1 MKRYFKSC
9 LPGLSLFL
17 LYSLFCGSALAQKR
31 AEHVAYYRFTHIK
44 DSTQNAKV
52 WTEEFIL
59 AFNSDKSVY
68 TSHTKLVQ
76 DSVNAV
82 IIKNAEESE
91 SEEVDMGSYTPVTA
105 EQIFING
112 NKLAVVKNFNGAD
125 YLVQEITDKI
135 NWKILAE
142 TKTILG
148 YNCQEAT
155 GTWKGRTYTAWFT
168 TDIPVGFG
176 PWKLRGLPGLILEAT
191 DKTGRITFSCTKVM
205 PPVRLP
211 AAISLDLPHE
221 LTATTLAQYS
231 RMEKAYSENLDMDA
245 FDPQS
250 VMMLINSGQVKGTNG
265 KKFSLNFPLE
275 LDK

>member
-9 LPGLSLFL
+9 LQGLSLFL
-17 LYSLFCGSALAQKR
+17 LYSLYCGSVFAQKQAAR
-31 AEHVAYYRFTHIK
+31 AAYYRFTHIK

-52 WTEEFIL
+52 WTEEFLL
-59 AFNSDKSVY
+59 AFNSDKSIY

-76 DSVNAV
+76 DSLNAV

-91 SEEVDMGSYTPVTA
+91 SEEVDMGTYTPVTA
-105 EQIFING
+105 EQIFTDG

-125 YLVQEITDKI
+125 YLVDEIADKI
-135 NWKILAE
+135 NWKISDE
-142 TKTILG
+142 TKIILG

-155 GTWKGRTYTAWFT
+155 GIWKGRTYTAWFT
-168 TDIPVGFG
+168 TDIPVSFG
-176 PWKLRGLPGLILEAT
+176 PWKLHGLPGLILEAN

-205 PPVRLP
+205 PPVQLP
-211 AAISLDLPHE
+211 SAVSLNLPQE
-221 LTATTLAQYS
+221 LTTTTLGQYD
-231 RMEKAYSENLDMDA
+231 RMEKAYGENLDMDA

-250 VMMLINSGQVKGTNG
+250 VMMLMNSGQVKGTNG

>member
-9 LPGLSLFL
+9 LQGLSLFL
-17 LYSLFCGSALAQKR
+17 LYSLCGEPVFGQKQS
-31 AEHVAYYRFTHIK
+31 ESIAYYRFTHIK

-52 WTEEFIL
+52 WTEEFLL
-59 AFNSDKSVY
+59 AFNSDKSIY

-91 SEEVDMGSYTPVTA
+91 SEEVDMGAYTPVTVEKVFTNA
-105 EQIFING
+105 
-112 NKLAVVKNFNGAD
+112 NKLSVVKNFNGAD
-125 YLVQEITDKI
+125 YLVAEISDKI
-135 NWKILAE
+135 NWNISSE

-176 PWKLRGLPGLILEAT
+176 PWKLRGLPGLILEAN
-191 DKTGRITFSCTKVM
+191 DNTGRITFTCTKVM
-205 PPVRLP
+205 IQSPLP
-211 AAISLDLPHE
+211 STVSLNLPLE
-221 LTATTLAQYS
+221 LTTTTVAKYD
-231 RMEKAYSENLDMDA
+231 RMEKAYGENLDMDA

-250 VMMLINSGQVKGTNG
+250 VMLLINSGQVKGTNA
-265 KKFSLNFPLE
+265 KKTSINFPLE